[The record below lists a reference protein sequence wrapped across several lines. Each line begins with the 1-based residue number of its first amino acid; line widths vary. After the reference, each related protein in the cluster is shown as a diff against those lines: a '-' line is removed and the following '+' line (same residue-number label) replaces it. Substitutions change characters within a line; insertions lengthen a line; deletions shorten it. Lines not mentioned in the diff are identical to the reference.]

1 VTCQRTRWCCPATI
15 CRSSAYTDASLSCAN
30 TNDARC
36 RAIEDACRRTP
47 QTAAE
52 LVPVMFHRIIDD
64 PHQMGFAF
72 SEVLAHVNYMLR
84 EGRLAPVSGA
94 GDGVAFAV

>member
-1 VTCQRTRWCCPATI
+1 MPTTRVGVLRDVEARITGNV
-15 CRSSAYTDASLSCAN
+15 L
-30 TNDARC
+30 ARC
-36 RAIEDACRRTP
+36 RAIEEACRRSP

-72 SEVLAHVNYMLR
+72 SEVLAHVNFMLR
-84 EGRLAPVSGA
+84 ENRLAPVSGTA
-94 GDGVAFAV
+94 DGVAFTA